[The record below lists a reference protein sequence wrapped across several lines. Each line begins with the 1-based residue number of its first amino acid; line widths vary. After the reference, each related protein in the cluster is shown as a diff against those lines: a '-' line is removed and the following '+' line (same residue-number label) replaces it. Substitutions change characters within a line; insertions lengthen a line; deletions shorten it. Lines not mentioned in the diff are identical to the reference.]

1 MNEFRR
7 MMQKL
12 LKSKWQENWMLGCF
26 TGLFIGLMLS
36 RAMVSFAAALLVV
49 PYFFS
54 FQTVTINKKIIT
66 GILLILLPVLVSG
79 FWSSNTSVWW
89 NSVLVKIPLLT
100 LFLGLSAFPFDT
112 VLWKRISLIFILII
126 SIGCAWSMAQY
137 FRNPAEIQAAYLK
150 AKVLP
155 TPADHDYVRFS
166 WMVVIAIVLGIKIV
180 VTENKK
186 ITRNILIAT
195 LVFLTLY
202 LHVLATKTG
211 LLCLYTSA
219 GSYLFHLV
227 FVQKKWKAGLMFL
240 LLLFGILIIAYLS
253 LTTLRNRVQY
263 VLYDFSLYSKG
274 NTIPGYND
282 AARLQSLKAGWEIT
296 NENPLTGVGF
306 GNIPEAINNWHEK
319 NHPQSLPYER
329 FRPANEWLVYGTGSG
344 WPGMISFSMGIF
356 ILLFAVATKNP
367 LSQIL
372 GIISLIPLITDDTLE
387 GQYGVVLLAFIAFF
401 GQKKFPA

>member
-1 MNEFRR
+1 
-7 MMQKL
+7 
-12 LKSKWQENWMLGCF
+12 MLGCF

-49 PYFFS
+49 PYLFS
-54 FQTVTINKKIIT
+54 FQTVTVNKKIVT
-66 GILLILLPVLVSG
+66 GILLILLPVLISG
-79 FWSSNTSVWW
+79 FWSSNTTVWW
-89 NSVLVKIPLLT
+89 NSLLVKIPLLT
-100 LFLGLSAFPFDT
+100 LFLGLSAYPLDS

-137 FRNPAEIQAAYLK
+137 FRNPAEMQAAYLK

-155 TPADHDYVRFS
+155 TLADHDYVRFS
-166 WMVVIAIVLGIKIV
+166 WMVVIAIALGIKTVLI
-180 VTENKK
+180 ENKRNTK
-186 ITRNILIAT
+186 IILISI

-202 LHVLATKTG
+202 LHILATKTG
-211 LLCLYTSA
+211 LLCLYASA
-219 GSYLFHLV
+219 GFYLFHLV
-227 FVQKKWKAGLMFL
+227 FLQKKWKAGLVFL
-240 LLLFGILIIAYLS
+240 VLLFAILITAYLS
-253 LTTLRNRVQY
+253 LATLRNRVQY

-344 WPGMISFSMGIF
+344 WPGMICFSIG
-356 ILLFAVATKNP
+356 ILLLLTAVATKNP
-367 LSQIL
+367 LSQIIS
-372 GIISLIPLITDDTLE
+372 IISFIPLMTDDTLE